1 MTLEHMGVVPEVWP
15 VAADELGIWLLSG
28 GEAWRGGRVPADS
41 EPHWDVEAILHHHR
55 IQQPALLH
63 STSWRPD
70 GPHVVLTYMAVI
82 AVDELVRADWPAS
95 VPVAAELLPHV
106 GNPLP
111 HGPAEVPVPRDVDV
125 LHHGLRHLRFLLDT
139 DSSARDAL
147 TGWWQQHLAQLAPVL
162 TGMYDGDQSPSEMTC
177 WPTSTPPR
185 R

>member
-28 GEAWRGGRVPADS
+28 RDAWRGDRIPADS
-41 EPHWDVEAILHHHR
+41 EPHFEVEGLLYAHR
-55 IQQPALLH
+55 VERAALLH

-82 AVDELVRADWPAS
+82 GVNELVRDEWPAAL
-95 VPVAAELLPHV
+95 PVSAELLPHV
-106 GNPLP
+106 GNPFP
-111 HGPAEVPVPRDVDV
+111 HGPTEVPVARDIDV

-147 TGWWQQHLAQLAPVL
+147 TRWWKEHLSQLTPTLA
-162 TGMYDGDQSPSEMTC
+162 GMYEAGQNPGELKL
-177 WPTSTPPR
+177 
-185 R
+185 